1 MKKIIIFCSDGE
13 IGNFLS
19 NNLVDTYDVV
29 KASRNA
35 GNPNYI
41 DFSNRDSIKNFI
53 KKNIDDKIY
62 GIVNCY
68 GIQKPINNFLDSN
81 FEDWERN
88 IIINFQNY
96 SFFLHSLLN
105 QNLPEFRKIVNF
117 SGGGA
122 TGPRKG
128 FSAYAISKISLYK
141 LTEILAEELRSYK
154 IDINIIAPGV
164 IKSKM
169 TKEIIDRGSDFDEE
183 YLNALN
189 VYKNGGNSKDN
200 ILSLCR
206 LLLSR
211 KSNGLSGKL
220 ISAQWDNF
228 QEFNVDSLK
237 NDYDLFNLRR
247 IDNKFFTKKK
257 DIQ

>member
-1 MKKIIIFCSDGE
+1 
-13 IGNFLS
+13 
-19 NNLVDTYDVV
+19 
-29 KASRNA
+29 
-35 GNPNYI
+35 
-41 DFSNRDSIKNFI
+41 
-53 KKNIDDKIY
+53 
-62 GIVNCY
+62 
-68 GIQKPINNFLDSN
+68 
-81 FEDWERN
+81 
-88 IIINFQNY
+88 
-96 SFFLHSLLN
+96 
-105 QNLPEFRKIVNF
+105 
-117 SGGGA
+117 
-122 TGPRKG
+122 
-128 FSAYAISKISLYK
+128 
-141 LTEILAEELRSYK
+141 
-154 IDINIIAPGV
+154 
-164 IKSKM
+164 M

>member
-1 MKKIIIFCSDGE
+1 M
-13 IGNFLS
+13 
-19 NNLVDTYDVV
+19 
-29 KASRNA
+29 
-35 GNPNYI
+35 
-41 DFSNRDSIKNFI
+41 
-53 KKNIDDKIY
+53 
-62 GIVNCY
+62 
-68 GIQKPINNFLDSN
+68 
-81 FEDWERN
+81 
-88 IIINFQNY
+88 
-96 SFFLHSLLN
+96 
-105 QNLPEFRKIVNF
+105 
-117 SGGGA
+117 
-122 TGPRKG
+122 
-128 FSAYAISKISLYK
+128 YK